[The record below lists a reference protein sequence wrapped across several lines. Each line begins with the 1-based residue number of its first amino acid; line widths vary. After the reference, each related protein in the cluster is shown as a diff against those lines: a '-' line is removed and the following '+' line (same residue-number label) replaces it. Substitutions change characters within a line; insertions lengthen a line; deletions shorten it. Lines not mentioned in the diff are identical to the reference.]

1 MRHLIFHKNFSKIK
15 IEIENIILQTH
26 LFVFIIKNQQGGL
39 YMHIKKLSIHE
50 FERFVENH
58 PLGNHYQTYEYA
70 ELMKENG
77 FDYEFVGLVDEYQN
91 VRGASLILI
100 KKCTKFFK
108 YGYAPKGFILDYFDQ
123 ELLKEF
129 TNQIIEY
136 FKRKLVFIKMNP
148 EIAIAEIDTKTFKKN
163 YNQNIE
169 IKNNLMDLGYV
180 KLKDNLYF
188 ESQIPRYNG
197 IVNLKKL
204 SIENLNKNTRNK
216 INRGIEK
223 GLIIEVADYSGI
235 DILYSFIKKKRNKD
249 SLYYKKYYKAFQHSN
264 NIDLFLVSIDTNIFL
279 INSKNAYE
287 KELEYNSSLVNKLV
301 QNRNERNV
309 NIKMSSDRK
318 LLAYK
323 NDVLD
328 AQNNAKKAEKIYIA
342 GALVVK
348 YKNRIHIVISGY
360 DTHYKRFNPNYFLHY
375 KILEYYKKYYGFADL
390 NGMTGD
396 FTKENPYKGLNT
408 FKLGFKPKVY
418 EFIGE
423 YDLVIQHAIYKSL
436 LKSGRLAKTF
446 NKTDI
451 KK

>member
-1 MRHLIFHKNFSKIK
+1 
-15 IEIENIILQTH
+15 
-26 LFVFIIKNQQGGL
+26 
-39 YMHIKKLSIHE
+39 MHIKNLSIHE
-50 FERFVENH
+50 FENFVEKSL
-58 PLGNHYQTYEYA
+58 LGSYYQTYEYA

-77 FDYEFVGLVDEYQN
+77 FSYEFIGLIDEYDN
-91 VRGASLILI
+91 VCGASLILI
-100 KKCTKFFK
+100 KKLTTFFK
-108 YGYAPKGFILDYFDQ
+108 YGYAPKGFVLDYFDQ
-123 ELLKEF
+123 DLLKEF
-129 TNQIIEY
+129 TNQIIKY
-136 FKRKLVFIKMNP
+136 YKRKLVFIKINP
-148 EIAIAEIDTKTFKKN
+148 EIAVAEIDTKNHKKT

-169 IKNNLMDLGYV
+169 IKNKLIDLGYV

-197 IVNLKKL
+197 IVNLKNF

-216 INRGIEK
+216 IKRGVEK
-223 GLIIEVADYSGI
+223 GLTIEIADSSGI

-264 NIDLFLVSIDTNIFL
+264 NVDLFLVSIDTNNFL

-287 KELEYNSSLVNKLV
+287 KELNLNNDLANTLTK
-301 QNRNERNV
+301 NHNEKNV
-309 NIKMSSDRK
+309 NIKMNSDRK
-318 LLAYK
+318 LLSYK
-323 NDVLD
+323 NDILD
-328 AQNNAKKAEKIYIA
+328 AQNQAKMGDKLYIA
-342 GALVVK
+342 GAVVIK
-348 YKNRIHIVISGY
+348 YQNRISIVISGY

-375 KILEYYKKYYGFADL
+375 QILEYYKKYYCFADL

-396 FTKENPYKGLNT
+396 FTKDNPYNGLNT

-436 LKSGRLAKTF
+436 LKSGKLAKKF
-446 NKTDI
+446 NKTKI